1 MHHRRVR
8 ALLLLILLAAAPGG
22 AQDLPDPGRR
32 LSKEE
37 QEADPDKPRPAA
49 KAPDARPERAHDA
62 RACERARVS
71 YQLWC
76 GAPNSARSR
85 SMDCAEAYAA
95 YRQSCP

>member
-8 ALLLLILLAAAPGG
+8 LLLLLAFLAAAPCG

-37 QEADPDKPRPAA
+37 QDADPDKPRPAA
-49 KAPDARPERAHDA
+49 KAPTTRPDHMRDAP
-62 RACERARVS
+62 ACERARIS
-71 YQLWC
+71 HQLFC
-76 GAPNSARSR
+76 GAPGSPRSR
-85 SMDCAEAYAA
+85 SMDCAEAYAV

>member
-8 ALLLLILLAAAPGG
+8 ALFLLILLAVGPCG

-37 QEADPDKPRPAA
+37 QEADPDKPRPTT
-49 KAPDARPERAHDA
+49 KAPETHPGRTYDA
-62 RACERARVS
+62 RACERARQS
-71 YQLWC
+71 YQLFC

-85 SMDCAEAYAA
+85 SMDCAEAYAV